1 MTAEDWVDPAARSIA
16 LFIDGATD
24 PDVGPD
30 GKPMLDDDFLMFVN
44 AWWEP
49 LTFTIPADFSAR
61 QWSVVCD
68 TYDPARKVTVGQA
81 LTVGSRSI
89 VIVQSPSSSMSRSG
103 DKAP

>member
-1 MTAEDWVDPAARSIA
+1 MPEQDRIA

-30 GKPMLDDDFLMFVN
+30 GTPMVDDDFLILVN

-61 QWSVVCD
+61 QWRVVCD

-81 LTVGSRSI
+81 LTVGPRSM
-89 VIVQSPSSSMSRSG
+89 VVLRSQT
-103 DKAP
+103 